1 MSPKGRLDHDG
12 AFGALLLPQRPSEQ
26 GVRPVSVVRE
36 SVPIAQ
42 RHNRLGAAAHGLAVA
57 AHLVEKRG
65 VREGKSLAVHVIA
78 TLREGDGSL
87 GMS

>member
-1 MSPKGRLDHDG
+1 LS
-12 AFGALLLPQRPSEQ
+12 ARPTNEN
-26 GVRPVSVVRE
+26 VRPVSVVRE

-42 RHNRLGAAAHGLAVA
+42 RYNRLGAAAHGLAVA

-78 TLREGDGSL
+78 TLRERDGSL